1 MKKQPIFVIE
11 KSRVEHW
18 INHQS
23 HFTQIPYSLD
33 WGKLT
38 SIEDFLNVLDN
49 EKSDGDYIRMSKLYD
64 LLNKFK
70 TYKLLPNANRM
81 IDRVFAICKTER
93 KDLNEILKN
102 END

>member
-38 SIEDFLNVLDN
+38 SIEDFLNVLN
-49 EKSDGDYIRMSKLYD
+49 RQTKDGDYVRMSKLSNIIED
-64 LLNKFK
+64 FR
-70 TYKLLPNANRM
+70 TPKLLRGANRM
-81 IDRVFAICKTER
+81 LDRVFAICKTER

-102 END
+102 D